1 MLMEKTANSDISQ
14 MRIPLAQSLI
24 FALFSPVS
32 TSWLAVFDGAK
43 NPESENC
50 PKSLEWSQGMV
61 TVLEADRPKWDREII
76 DETDREQQMGQNAK
90 VNGDLPCH

>member
-1 MLMEKTANSDISQ
+1 
-14 MRIPLAQSLI
+14 MRIPLALI

-50 PKSLEWSQGMV
+50 PKSLEWPWGMGQGMV
-61 TVLEADRPKWDREII
+61 TVLEADRPKWDREING
-76 DETDREQQMGQNAK
+76 ETDRKQQMGQNAK
-90 VNGDLPCH
+90 VRR